1 MNGET
6 VDDGSG
12 RIVVRNLTKRFGTV
26 EAVRD
31 LSFVVEP
38 GRVTGFLGPN
48 GAGKTTTLR
57 TALGLVA
64 PTDGEVTISG
74 ARHDQLAHPARVV
87 GALLDTGGF
96 HNSRTA
102 RAHLRIY
109 TAAIGVPDR
118 RADEVLTLVGLTEAA
133 NRKVGAFSLGM
144 RQRLALAT
152 TLLGDPKVLI
162 LDEPGSGLDPEGLA
176 WLRGFLRSFA
186 ASGRTVLVSSHQLGE
201 IAQTADQVVII
212 SQGTAVFEGRL
223 DQLGGGADRV
233 RVRCAD
239 PARLATALAER
250 GVTDIQSTSEEDRAD
265 RAGTHGGGLT
275 VTGASPV
282 TVGDV
287 ALAAGVAVYGMAE
300 ERTDLEQRFLAL
312 TTGQYQGRV
321 PFESPQV
328 PLGPPVTS
336 GGAGYSGPAG
346 HPSLP
351 ATSGYAGPLGSS
363 GTTGSA
369 GSTGAAGYPEAAAY
383 PAPPAAPSQ
392 ERPR

>member
-1 MNGET
+1 MSVMNGGT

-12 RIVVRNLTKRFGTV
+12 RLVVRNLTKRFGPV

-31 LSFVVEP
+31 LSFSVEP

-57 TALGLVA
+57 AALGLVT

-74 ARHDQLAHPARVV
+74 ARHDQLTHPARVV

-96 HNSRTA
+96 HNARTA

-133 NRKVGAFSLGM
+133 NRKIGTYSLGM

-152 TLLGDPKVLI
+152 TLLGDPKVLL

-176 WLRGFLRSFA
+176 WLRRFLRSFA

-201 IAQTADQVVII
+201 IAQTADHVVII
-212 SQGTAVFEGRL
+212 SQGSRVFEGRL
-223 DQLGGGADRV
+223 DQLGGGANRI

-239 PARLATALAER
+239 PAVLATALAER
-250 GVTDIQSTSEEDRAD
+250 GITDIQSTSEDGRV
-265 RAGTHGGGLT
+265 GLT
-275 VTGASPV
+275 ITGATTT

-287 ALAAGVAVYGMAE
+287 ALAAGVAIYGMAE

-312 TTGQYQGRV
+312 TTGQYQARA
-321 PFESPQV
+321 PFEPPGRPPV
-328 PLGPPVTS
+328 GPPVPPI
-336 GGAGYSGPAG
+336 GATDYSAPA
-346 HPSLP
+346 
-351 ATSGYAGPLGSS
+351 A
-363 GTTGSA
+363 SA
-369 GSTGAAGYPEAAAY
+369 PPGSTGSSESFGYADPSGVSGPPGPGGYPGATAY
-383 PAPPAAPSQ
+383 PAPPATPSP
-392 ERPR
+392 EGPR